1 MEKGLAGAAALAA
14 LHPLDFDPDDKL
26 TFAAGVGNYRGS
38 TAGAVG
44 AFYRPDE
51 RIMFSLGGTFGN
63 SENMVNVGVSF
74 TLDKNRGLGGG
85 KAAMAKKIAAQEEK
99 LAAQEAENAE
109 QRAEIQA
116 LKEALVRLEAK
127 VNKK

>member
-85 KAAMAKKIAAQEEK
+85 KAAMAKKIAAQE
-99 LAAQEAENAE
+99 AENAE

-127 VNKK
+127 VNNK